1 MSYKAVRSERSKLIH
16 WVHKDGVDELYDLA
30 RDPYE
35 ITNVIRKPAYSNE
48 RARLYRTL
56 RSLVAEA
63 AGL

>member
-1 MSYKAVRSERSKLIH
+1 
-16 WVHKDGVDELYDLA
+16 VHKDGVDELYDLA